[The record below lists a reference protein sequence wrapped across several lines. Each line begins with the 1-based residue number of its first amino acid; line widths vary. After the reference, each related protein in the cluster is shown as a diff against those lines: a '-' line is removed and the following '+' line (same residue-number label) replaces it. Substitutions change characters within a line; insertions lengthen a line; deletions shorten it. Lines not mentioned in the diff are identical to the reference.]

1 MHILCLQYLWVHLMF
16 HNRNRMTMKLMEPY
30 CLNNRVVRAK
40 PNLANLKHFLHLQ
53 YMNKSNLSLCKN
65 WVHSR
70 FSHGTEAGVCQ
81 RFSGLNYSTA
91 DITVHVFFIANICLA
106 CYIVTMICISSPDSK
121 YKTNT
126 WKVTR
131 VVCTEGFSQC
141 AQGWYP

>member
-1 MHILCLQYLWVHLMF
+1 
-16 HNRNRMTMKLMEPY
+16 
-30 CLNNRVVRAK
+30 
-40 PNLANLKHFLHLQ
+40 
-53 YMNKSNLSLCKN
+53 MNKSNLSLCKN
-65 WVHSR
+65 WVRSR

-81 RFSGLNYSTA
+81 RFSGLNCSTA

-131 VVCTEGFSQC
+131 VVCTEGISQC
-141 AQGWYP
+141 ARFFVCSDKKYSMCINRNVGSTIKRNSDLSSLLKASNQQIL